1 MDMTAYFMGRLAE
14 TSIPPGGLNFNI
26 VEPATNETY
35 EDTDIYNANGMN
47 VVINGI
53 LEMIDGIMPTLSDLV
68 NESISDCE
76 RTYNKTKWVDQNS
89 GENQY
94 PNAKAVYDYGQQ
106 IAQSR
111 QEILVSGENIK
122 TINGE
127 SVLGSGN
134 INLQPTLVSGTNIKR
149 INGKDILGS
158 GNITISMPNMSNYYT
173 KSEIDS
179 MFGDINKVLES
190 IVNGGNYGYSAA
202 GYSEDDL
209 LNILNEILA

>member
-1 MDMTAYFMGRLAE
+1 ME
-14 TSIPPGGLNFNI
+14 GLF
-26 VEPATNETY
+26 
-35 EDTDIYNANGMN
+35 
-47 VVINGI
+47 
-53 LEMIDGIMPTLSDLV
+53 
-68 NESISDCE
+68 
-76 RTYNKTKWVDQNS
+76 W
-89 GENQY
+89 
-94 PNAKAVYDYGQQ
+94 
-106 IAQSR
+106 AQ
-111 QEILVSGENIK
+111 
-122 TINGE
+122 
-127 SVLGSGN
+127 GN

-209 LNILNEILA
+209 LNILNEILS